1 MDSLKYY
8 GLHRK
13 EINEVFLSGSNKK
26 ILTHASG
33 LVDETKK
40 QFKNNNIRL
49 ANLNLD
55 IIKLMIEYVNEETK
69 NDAKHRG

>member
-1 MDSLKYY
+1 MESLKYY
-8 GLHRK
+8 GLKRE
-13 EINEVFLSGSNKK
+13 EINAVFLTGSNKK

-55 IIKLMIEYVNEETK
+55 IIKLMIEYVNEGTK
-69 NDAKHRG
+69 K